1 MYVDRYVFCVLAK
14 CGYAVSR
21 ATAPRHTPSLG
32 GREQFVP
39 SHADDSESHH
49 PSSRAQP
56 CCAHCGTHPV
66 PGRAAVGGK
75 RVGSCVRTGAISSQP
90 EKPIPHFVPGQR
102 GANPGVPTTVFFF
115 FFFFPSRTD
124 ITYSQPR
131 GCVLSHA
138 WTVCPSV
145 SQPSRHR
152 PRPRLAMYIQPTIT
166 RIEWRPLG
174 WLSFMPMPCVTYHRY
189 VRECL
194 GWTRSVEPAPA
205 RQPKVRRTLRL
216 KLRSVPAQPPYIH
229 LHYREVLPHRYMRMV
244 PLPRH
249 RGWRQRSVPPPFFW
263 HHPARSNSW

>member
-115 FFFFPSRTD
+115 FFSFPLAQISHIASRV
-124 ITYSQPR
+124 
-131 GCVLSHA
+131 GACFHMHG
-138 WTVCPSV
+138 PSV
-145 SQPSRHR
+145 RRSASPVATVLVLVWLCTSSRQS
-152 PRPRLAMYIQPTIT
+152 PGSSGVRLAGCHSCPCLALHTIDMYASASDGLVPSNQ
-166 RIEWRPLG
+166 
-174 WLSFMPMPCVTYHRY
+174 
-189 VRECL
+189 
-194 GWTRSVEPAPA
+194 
-205 RQPKVRRTLRL
+205 RQPASQK
-216 KLRSVPAQPPYIH
+216 
-229 LHYREVLPHRYMRMV
+229 
-244 PLPRH
+244 
-249 RGWRQRSVPPPFFW
+249 
-263 HHPARSNSW
+263 